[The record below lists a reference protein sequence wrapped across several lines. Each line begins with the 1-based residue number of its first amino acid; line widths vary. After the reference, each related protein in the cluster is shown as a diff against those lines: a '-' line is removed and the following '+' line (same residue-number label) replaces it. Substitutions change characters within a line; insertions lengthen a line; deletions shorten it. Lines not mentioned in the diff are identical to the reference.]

1 MSPIGHMFKLLFVD
15 LGPAGPPLLILLAVL
30 SVWLGWRY
38 SRPLKT
44 VTRVTPKTVD
54 RVKSDPGD

>member
-15 LGPAGPPLLILLAVL
+15 LGPGGPPLLLLLTVF
-30 SVWLGWRY
+30 SMWLGWRY
-38 SRPLKT
+38 SRPSKT

-54 RVKSDPGD
+54 RDKALR